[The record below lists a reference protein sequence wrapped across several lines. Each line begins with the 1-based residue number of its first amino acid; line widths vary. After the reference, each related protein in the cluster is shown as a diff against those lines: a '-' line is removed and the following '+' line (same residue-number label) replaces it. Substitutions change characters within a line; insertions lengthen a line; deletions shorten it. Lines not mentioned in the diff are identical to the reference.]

1 VLRLFLFFGQV
12 SLAKNGG
19 SVPYPLI
26 GITTARRLHAEVR
39 SQIVITEAYVQAVAA
54 AGGCPVMIPLGLS
67 PELLENLLARLDGIL
82 FTGGGDIDPAFY
94 GASPHPKVGDVDLDR
109 DGVELYLLEKAVSQE
124 VPFLGICRGL
134 QLINVGLGGT
144 LYADITAQRAGAL
157 RHDYYPDYPRDYLAH
172 TVDVGTESR
181 LTGILGNSEVE
192 VNSLHHQGIDQLA
205 PDLVQVAIAPD
216 GIVEAVEL
224 PGHPFGLAVQWHPE
238 WLGAHAP
245 MRALFEA
252 FVQVAESRRQK

>member
-1 VLRLFLFFGQV
+1 M
-12 SLAKNGG
+12 
-19 SVPYPLI
+19 PYPLI
-26 GITTARRLHAEVR
+26 GITTARRPHAEVR

-82 FTGGGDIDPAFY
+82 FTGGGDIDPASY
-94 GASPHPKVGDVDLDR
+94 GAAPHPKVGDVDLDR

-124 VPFLGICRGL
+124 LPFLGICRGL

-144 LYADITAQRAGAL
+144 LYADISAQRAGAL

-172 TVDVGTESR
+172 TVNVRTESR
-181 LTGILGNSEVE
+181 LTGILGNSQVE
-192 VNSLHHQGIDQLA
+192 VNSLHHQGIDRLA
-205 PDLVQVAIAPD
+205 PDLVQVASAPD

-224 PGHPFGLAVQWHPE
+224 PDHPFGLAVQWHPE
-238 WLGAHAP
+238 WLGAYAP

-252 FVQVAESRRQK
+252 FVNAAESRSQK

>member
-1 VLRLFLFFGQV
+1 M
-12 SLAKNGG
+12 
-19 SVPYPLI
+19 PYPLI
-26 GITTARRLHAEVR
+26 GITTARRPHAEVR

-54 AGGCPVMIPLGLS
+54 AGGCPIMIPLGLS

-94 GASPHPKVGDVDLDR
+94 GAAPHPKVGDVDLDR

-144 LYADITAQRAGAL
+144 LYVDITAQRSGSL

-172 TVDVGTESR
+172 TVDVRTESR
-181 LTGILGNSEVE
+181 LTGILGNSQME
-192 VNSLHHQGIDQLA
+192 VNSMHHQGIDRLA
-205 PDLVQVAIAPD
+205 PDLVQVASAPD
-216 GIVEAVEL
+216 GMVEAVEL
-224 PGHPFGLAVQWHPE
+224 PDHPFGLAVQWHPE

-252 FVQVAESRRQK
+252 FVQCSGKQKSEVRSGKLTVIGRDSNGH

>member
-1 VLRLFLFFGQV
+1 M
-12 SLAKNGG
+12 
-19 SVPYPLI
+19 PYPLI
-26 GITTARRLHAEVR
+26 GITTARRPHAEVR

-82 FTGGGDIDPAFY
+82 FTGGGDIDPASY
-94 GASPHPKVGDVDLDR
+94 GAAPHPKVGDVDLDR

-124 VPFLGICRGL
+124 LPFLGICRGL

-144 LYADITAQRAGAL
+144 LYADISAQRAGAL

-172 TVDVGTESR
+172 TVNVRTESR
-181 LTGILGNSEVE
+181 LTGILGNSQVE
-192 VNSLHHQGIDQLA
+192 VNSLHHQGIDRLA
-205 PDLVQVAIAPD
+205 PDLVQVASAPD

-224 PGHPFGLAVQWHPE
+224 PDHPFGLAVQWHPE

-252 FVQVAESRRQK
+252 FVNAAESRSQK

>member
-1 VLRLFLFFGQV
+1 M
-12 SLAKNGG
+12 
-19 SVPYPLI
+19 PYPLI
-26 GITTARRLHAEVR
+26 GITTARRPHAEVR

-94 GASPHPKVGDVDLDR
+94 GAAPHPKVGDVDLDR

-144 LYADITAQRAGAL
+144 LYADITAQRAGSL
-157 RHDYYPDYPRDYLAH
+157 RHDYYPDYPRNYLAH
-172 TVDVGTESR
+172 PVDVRTESR
-181 LTGILGNSEVE
+181 LAGILGNSQVE
-192 VNSLHHQGIDQLA
+192 VNSLHHQGIDRLA
-205 PDLVQVAIAPD
+205 PGLEQVASAPD
-216 GIVEAVEL
+216 GMVEAVEL
-224 PGHPFGLAVQWHPE
+224 PDHPFGLAVQWHPE

-252 FVQVAESRRQK
+252 FVQAAEGRNQK

>member
-1 VLRLFLFFGQV
+1 M
-12 SLAKNGG
+12 
-19 SVPYPLI
+19 PYPLI
-26 GITTARRLHAEVR
+26 GITTARRPHAEVR

-54 AGGCPVMIPLGLS
+54 AGGCPIMIPLGLS

-94 GASPHPKVGDVDLDR
+94 GAAPHPKVGDVDLDR

-144 LYADITAQRAGAL
+144 LYVDITAQRSGSL

-172 TVDVGTESR
+172 TVDVRTESR
-181 LTGILGNSEVE
+181 LTGILGNSQME
-192 VNSLHHQGIDQLA
+192 VNSMHHQGIDRLA
-205 PDLVQVAIAPD
+205 PDLVQVASAPD
-216 GIVEAVEL
+216 GMVEAVEL
-224 PGHPFGLAVQWHPE
+224 PDHPFGLAVQWHPE

-252 FVQVAESRRQK
+252 FVNAAESRSQK

>member
-1 VLRLFLFFGQV
+1 M
-12 SLAKNGG
+12 
-19 SVPYPLI
+19 PYPLI
-26 GITTARRLHAEVR
+26 GITTARRPHAEVR

-94 GASPHPKVGDVDLDR
+94 GAAPHPKVGDVDLDR

-144 LYADITAQRAGAL
+144 LYADITAQRSGSL

-172 TVDVGTESR
+172 PVDVRTESR
-181 LTGILGNSEVE
+181 LAGILGNSQVE
-192 VNSLHHQGIDQLA
+192 VNSLHHQGIDRLA
-205 PDLVQVAIAPD
+205 PSLEQVASAPD
-216 GIVEAVEL
+216 GMVEAVEL
-224 PGHPFGLAVQWHPE
+224 PDHPFGLAVQWHPE

-252 FVQVAESRRQK
+252 FVQAAESRNQK

>member
-1 VLRLFLFFGQV
+1 
-12 SLAKNGG
+12 
-19 SVPYPLI
+19 
-26 GITTARRLHAEVR
+26 
-39 SQIVITEAYVQAVAA
+39 
-54 AGGCPVMIPLGLS
+54 MIPLGLS

-94 GASPHPKVGDVDLDR
+94 GAAPHPRVGDVDLDR

-144 LYADITAQRAGAL
+144 LYTDITAQRAGAL

-172 TVDVGTESR
+172 TVDVRTDSR
-181 LTGILGNSEVE
+181 LTGILGNSPVE
-192 VNSLHHQGIDQLA
+192 VNSLHHQGIDRLA
-205 PDLVQVAIAPD
+205 PDLVQVASAPD

-224 PGHPFGLAVQWHPE
+224 PDHPFGLAVQWHPE

-252 FVQVAESRRQK
+252 FVQAAESRRQK